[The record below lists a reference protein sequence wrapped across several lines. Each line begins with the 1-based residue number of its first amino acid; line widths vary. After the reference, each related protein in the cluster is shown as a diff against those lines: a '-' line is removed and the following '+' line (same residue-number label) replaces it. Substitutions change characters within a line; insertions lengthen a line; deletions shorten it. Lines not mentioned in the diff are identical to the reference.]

1 MLPRFGLHSIFSRN
15 LAWLE
20 QKQSSILSAA
30 AIITAAN
37 IISSLSGLIRERI
50 MLQQFFDTESSRQ
63 AYEAF
68 KIAFQVPD
76 MLFQLIAVG
85 ALSATFIPLFSRMRK
100 ENEETAFKMSAVIL
114 NLLVA
119 AFFVLGAVVFI
130 AAPYITEHRT
140 GTRFTPEQIQIVTNL
155 TRLMLFGQLFFAVSS
170 IFSSMLQSYQR
181 FIIPS
186 LAPIIYNFGILA
198 GTYLFADKFGIY
210 GAGIG
215 VVIGAFLHMFIQ
227 LPSALRF
234 GFKYH
239 FSFDID
245 IPGVKSLLRLAP
257 PRLLTIGINQIQNLS
272 LGFFATSLGN
282 LSFVVINLAL
292 TLMTIPI
299 RLFGVPIG
307 QASLPFLS
315 EESKHSDFQHF
326 RKLVVQ
332 SLHQIA
338 FLAFPASVLLLVLRL
353 PIVRLTFG
361 TPNFPWDKTIETGWA
376 VAIIALSV
384 AAQAMVQL
392 LIRAFY
398 ALRDT
403 RTPFYITLVTVFIY
417 LAGSAV
423 FVFYTPWQV
432 YGLAFMTTLAALI
445 ELFMSIYFLHRRVGG
460 FNTSEFWLPQMKM
473 LLASFLMAVFLYLP
487 FRIFDELIFDTR
499 KNIELIGLTV
509 TTGTIGLVV
518 YFYFATL
525 FEIKELEFFKNIVFS
540 FSSSRKN
547 MSQSPEMVVESS
559 GEGTQV

>member
-1 MLPRFGLHSIFSRN
+1 MLPRFQLHSIFSKN
-15 LAWLE
+15 LEWLE
-20 QKQSSILSAA
+20 RKQSSILSAA

-37 IISSLSGLIRERI
+37 IVSSISGLIRERI
-50 MLQQFFDTESSRQ
+50 MLQLFFDTERSQQ

-68 KIAFQVPD
+68 KIAFQIPD

-85 ALSATFIPLFSRMRK
+85 ALSAAFIPLFSKLRK
-100 ENEETAFKMSAVIL
+100 EDEKAAFKMSAVIL
-114 NLLVA
+114 NILVLT
-119 AFFVLGAVVFI
+119 FLILGTVIFI

-140 GTRFTPEQIQIVTNL
+140 GDRFTAEQIQIVTNL
-155 TRLMLFGQLFFAVSS
+155 TRLMLVGQLFFAVSS
-170 IFSSMLQSYQR
+170 VFGSMLQSYQR

-186 LAPIIYNFGILA
+186 LAPIIYNIGILV
-198 GTYLFADKFGIY
+198 GTYTFADDFGIY

-234 GFKYH
+234 GFTYH
-239 FSFDID
+239 FSLDINT
-245 IPGVKSLLRLAP
+245 PGVKSLLRLAP
-257 PRLLTIGINQIQNLS
+257 PRLLTIGVNQIQNLS
-272 LGFFATSLGN
+272 LAFFATSLGN

-315 EESKHSDFQHF
+315 EESQHSDFQHF
-326 RKLVVQ
+326 RRLVVQ

-338 FLAFPASVLLLVLRL
+338 FLAFPASVLLLILRI

-361 TPNFPWDKTIETGWA
+361 TPNFPWEKTLETGFA
-376 VAIIALSV
+376 VAIIAFSV

-403 RTPFYITLVTVFIY
+403 RTPFYITLMTVFIY
-417 LAGSAV
+417 LAGSAL
-423 FVFYTPWQV
+423 FVFYSPWQV
-432 YGLAFMTTLAALI
+432 YGLAFMTTVAALL
-445 ELFMSIYFLHRRVGG
+445 ELFLAIFFLHRRVGG
-460 FNTSEFWLPQMKM
+460 FNSSDFWLPQLKM

-499 KNIELIGLTV
+499 RNIELIGLTV

-518 YFYFATL
+518 YFYFASL
-525 FEIKELEFFKNIVFS
+525 FEIKEFTFFKNLLFS
-540 FSSSRKN
+540 FNSSRKN
-547 MSQSPEMVVESS
+547 ASESPEMVVETS
-559 GEGTQV
+559 GENPQV

>member
-1 MLPRFGLHSIFSRN
+1 MLPRFQLHSIFSKN
-15 LAWLE
+15 LEWLE
-20 QKQSSILSAA
+20 QQQSSILSAA

-37 IISSLSGLIRERI
+37 IISSLAGLIRQRI
-50 MLQQFFDTESSRQ
+50 MLAQFFDTEMSRQ

-68 KIAFQVPD
+68 LVAFQVPD

-85 ALSATFIPLFSRMRK
+85 ALSAAFIPLFSKMRK
-100 ENEETAFKMSAVIL
+100 ENSDTAFRMSAVVL
-114 NLLVA
+114 NSM
-119 AFFVLGAVVFI
+119 VLTFIALGTVVFI
-130 AAPYITEHRT
+130 AAPYITEYRT
-140 GTRFTPEQIQIVTNL
+140 GDRFTPEQIQIVTNL
-155 TRLMLFGQLFFAVSS
+155 TRLMLVGQLFFAVSS

-186 LAPIIYNFGILA
+186 LAPIIYNLGILL
-198 GTYLFADKFGIY
+198 GTYLFADQFGIY

-215 VVIGAFLHMFIQ
+215 VMIGAFLHMIIQ
-227 LPSALRF
+227 IPSALRL

-239 FSFDID
+239 FSLNLD
-245 IPGVKSLLRLAP
+245 IPGVKALLRLAP
-257 PRLLTIGINQIQNLS
+257 PRLLTIGVNQIQNLS

-282 LSFVVINLAL
+282 LSFVTINLAL

-315 EESKHSDFQHF
+315 EESQHSDFQHF
-326 RKLVVQ
+326 RRLVVQ

-338 FLAFPASVLLLVLRL
+338 FLAFPASVLLLILRL

-361 TPNFPWDKTIETGWA
+361 TPNFPWEKTLETGFA
-376 VAIIALSV
+376 VAIIAFSV

-403 RTPFYITLVTVFIY
+403 RTPFYITLVTVCIY
-417 LAGSAV
+417 LTGSAI

-432 YGLAFMTTLAALI
+432 YGLAFMTTLAALL
-445 ELFMSIYFLHRRVGG
+445 ELFMSIFFLHRKVGG
-460 FNTSEFWLPQMKM
+460 FNTSDFWLPQLKM

-525 FEIKELEFFKNIVFS
+525 FEIRELEFFKSIVFS
-540 FSSSRKN
+540 FGSSRKN
-547 MSQSPEMVVESS
+547 ISQSPEMVVETS
-559 GEGTQV
+559 GENTQV

>member
-1 MLPRFGLHSIFSRN
+1 MLPRFQLSMIFSKN

-20 QKQSSILSAA
+20 QQQSSILSAA

-37 IISSLSGLIRERI
+37 IVSSLSGLIRQRI
-50 MLQQFFDTESSRQ
+50 MLEQFFDTEASRQ

-68 KIAFQVPD
+68 WVAFQVPD

-85 ALSATFIPLFSRMRK
+85 ALSAAFIPLFSKLRK
-100 ENEETAFKMSAVIL
+100 EDPETAFKMSAVIL
-114 NLLVA
+114 NILVVS
-119 AFFVLGAVVFI
+119 FLVLGTIVFI

-140 GTRFTPEQIQIVTNL
+140 GDRFTPEQIEIVTNL
-155 TRLMLFGQLFFAVSS
+155 TRLMIFGQLFFAISS
-170 IFSSMLQSYQR
+170 VFSSMLQSYQR

-186 LAPIIYNFGILA
+186 LAPIIYNLGILL

-210 GAGIG
+210 GAGFG
-215 VVIGAFLHMFIQ
+215 VIIGAFFHMLIQ
-227 LPSALRF
+227 LPSVLRL

-239 FSFDID
+239 FSLNLETA
-245 IPGVKSLLRLAP
+245 GVKNLLWMAP
-257 PRLLTIGINQIQNLS
+257 PRLLTIGVNQIQNLS

-315 EESKHSDFQHF
+315 EESHHSDFQHF
-326 RKLVVQ
+326 RRLVVQ
-332 SLHQIA
+332 SMHQIA
-338 FLAFPASVLLLVLRL
+338 FLAFPASVLLLILRL

-361 TPNFPWDKTIETGWA
+361 TPNFPWEKTLETGFA
-376 VAIIALSV
+376 VAIIAISIP
-384 AAQAMVQL
+384 AQAMVQL
-392 LIRAFY
+392 VIRAFY

-403 RTPFYITLVTVFIY
+403 RTPFYITLTTVFLY
-417 LAGSAV
+417 LLGSAI

-432 YGLAFMTTLAALI
+432 YGLACMTTLAALL
-445 ELFMSIYFLHRRVGG
+445 ELFMAIFFLQRKVGG
-460 FNTSEFWLPQMKM
+460 FNTSDFWIPQLKM

-487 FRIFDELIFDTR
+487 FRIFDELIFDTT

-525 FEIKELEFFKNIVFS
+525 FEIKELEFFKSILFS
-540 FSSSRKN
+540 FSSPRKN
-547 MSQSPEMVVESS
+547 ISQSPEMVVEPSA
-559 GEGTQV
+559 ENTEV